1 MRWRE
6 MLSRISWRLVLTL
19 LIGAVIG
26 AGAVIASVQ
35 IDHHTATTEFCSTTC
50 HSMTSKVTDPHYLQ
64 SKHISNPQGVHPS
77 CGDCHI
83 PQNNWFVETYTHV
96 SSGIRDAIAEMT
108 TDFKDQ
114 KAWDARRV
122 ELAKEVR
129 DDMRAQDN
137 VTCKHC
143 HTVSSIKPSNP
154 AGQAVHTAL
163 PAGVACVDCHQNL
176 VHTPPPTPQA
186 AK

>member
-143 HTVSSIKPSNP
+143 HTVSSIKPSSP